1 MLCEKCGMKPAV
13 MKIDL
18 IVNNEKKAQYICE
31 DCAEE
36 MMGTYLSFDAL
47 NPFSLL
53 SGFFNAFPVEKHTEV
68 QCPVCGTTFRR
79 FMDRGRFGCAHCY
92 ETFGGQLEPIFKKL
106 HFSSEYKGKTPEDT
120 HLKMRKE
127 EDPVAK
133 LERELKE
140 AVAVEDYETAANLKK
155 ELERKRGDGGNE

>member
-1 MLCEKCGMKPAV
+1 MLCEKCGQKPAV

-36 MMGTYLSFDAL
+36 MMGTYLSFDAM

-53 SGFFNAFPVEKHTEV
+53 SGFFNAFPVEKQQEV
-68 QCPVCGTTFRR
+68 KCPVCGMSYRR
-79 FMDRGRFGCAHCY
+79 FMERGRFGCAHCY
-92 ETFGGQLEPIFKKL
+92 ETFGDRLEPVFKKL
-106 HFSSEYKGKTPEDT
+106 HFSAEYKGKTPLDVPRT
-120 HLKMRKE
+120 LRQE
-127 EDPVAK
+127 EDSIAR

-140 AVAVEDYETAANLKK
+140 AVAKEDYETAAVLKRQ
-155 ELERKRGDGGNE
+155 LAERKGEDPQ

>member
-36 MMGTYLSFDAL
+36 MMGTYLTFDAL

-53 SGFFNAFPVEKHTEV
+53 SGFFNGFPVEKHAEA
-68 QCPVCGTTFRR
+68 QCPVCGMTLRR

-92 ETFGGQLEPIFKKL
+92 EAFGTQLDPIFKKL
-106 HFSSEYKGKTPEDT
+106 HFSSEYKGKTPEDV
-120 HLKMRKE
+120 HLNMRKE

-140 AVAVEDYETAANLKK
+140 AVAVEDYETAASLKK
-155 ELERKRGDGGNE
+155 ELEQKRGDRGNE